1 MKQFLDFFKLYKT
14 EFLFHRII
22 QTERNKAVLSLNIPP
37 LLLLVYTKNINYKL
51 KKQL

>member
-1 MKQFLDFFKLYKT
+1 MKQFLDFFKLYET

-37 LLLLVYTKNINYKL
+37 ITLSIYK
-51 KKQL
+51 KH